1 MKDLG
6 AQSRCSCVSTEDVCY
21 TSRVVGLTPCSVN
34 PCVTHRMFTSSFHVT
49 HRAFTSSFCVTHLAF
64 ISSFRRL
71 NRCSSNQWAV
81 KWLQQENTVNRQFW
95 LPVNSAS
102 LCLDLFI
109 SSETKQGRKEQFR
122 SRAPAE
128 TTAGGTARAEPELL
142 SGC

>member
-1 MKDLG
+1 M
-6 AQSRCSCVSTEDVCY
+6 
-21 TSRVVGLTPCSVN
+21 VGLLPV
-34 PCVTHRMFTSSFHVT
+34 PQQILALCVTDN
-49 HRAFTSSFCVTHLAF
+49 AF
-64 ISSFRRL
+64 ISSFRWL

-81 KWLQQENTVNRQFW
+81 KWLEQENTMNRQFW

-128 TTAGGTARAEPELL
+128 ITTAATRGSARAEQSCVVAAAKRVLITQSAKRTSLPRVGLRL
-142 SGC
+142 RDRFQAQIQWD